1 MQKYRILAGSTS
13 VRLQVF
19 LRDNSVAYDKGKTGL
34 AYNTASLTA
43 YYFRDGDT
51 SATAITL
58 VTATLGTWTSSG
70 FIVVDGTNMPGV
82 YELSLPNAAIA
93 TGAKWVKILI
103 KGAAGLVE
111 ECIHIELLGNNEYSA
126 AFSTGFNDAVA
137 AAIGAQT
144 LETGVTWAQ
153 ALKAVAAYAAGDFDE
168 VTDTFKAIGNPGT
181 TRITVDDRS
190 AGSRENSL
198 SLS

>member
-1 MQKYRILAGSTS
+1 MQKFRILAGSTS

-43 YYFRDGDT
+43 YYFRDGAT

-58 VTATLGTWTSSG
+58 VTATLGTWASGG
-70 FIVVDGTNMPGV
+70 FIVVDGTNMPGL
-82 YELSLPNAAIA
+82 YEIGIPNAAIA
-93 TGAKWVKILI
+93 SGAKWVTIEI
-103 KGAAGLVE
+103 KGASGLVE
-111 ECIHIELLGNNEYSA
+111 EVIHIELLGNNEYSA
-126 AFSTGFNDAVA
+126 AFSTGFNDAIA

-144 LETGVTWAQ
+144 LETGVTWLQ
-153 ALKAVAAYAAGDFDE
+153 ALRAMAAFAAGDFDE
-168 VTDTFKAIGNPGT
+168 TTDTFKAIGNPAT

-190 AGSRENSL
+190 SGSRENSV